1 MDILTNA
8 VEAVQVG
15 IEDWQAD
22 TRPRLLAAVR
32 SIHAG
37 ILLLFKEKLRRL
49 SPADSNEV
57 LVKAKTRIERTPDG
71 HIRHVG
77 DGRRTVD
84 SRAIQ
89 EHFESL
95 GITTDW
101 KRFKEIQSLRNEI
114 EHYYKDVS
122 KLSLTG
128 LIADAFVIIRDFSI
142 VELEA
147 DPLALFGPQTWQLM
161 LSTSEVYE
169 LERKACDEL
178 VGAVDWQS
186 DMLASGVLSIRCQS
200 CGSDLLA
207 PEEPDEP
214 ASVELAC
221 RQCGETEDADSF
233 IPRAVAA
240 ASEFQRYLAF
250 DDGLDDPVTD
260 CPECYN
266 ATYVDSEN
274 RCALCGASVDRECA
288 RCGHSIP
295 LSELGSAPFCGYCA
309 HVMSKDD

>member
-1 MDILTNA
+1 MDLLTNA

-22 TRPRLLAAVR
+22 TRPRLLSAVR

-57 LVKAKTRIERTPDG
+57 LVKARTRIERTAEG

-95 GITTDW
+95 GISTDW

-114 EHYYKDVS
+114 EHYYRDVS
-122 KLSLTG
+122 EHSLTG

-142 VELEA
+142 VELEE
-147 DPLALFGPQTWQLM
+147 DPLSLFGATTWQLM
-161 LSTSEVYE
+161 LNTSAVYD
-169 LERKACDEL
+169 LERKACDKL

-186 DMLASGVLSIRCQS
+186 GMLLSGVLSIRCQS

-214 ASVELAC
+214 SSVELSC
-221 RQCGETEDADSF
+221 RQCGDTEDADSF

-240 ASEFQRYLAF
+240 ATEFQRYLAF
-250 DDGLDDPVTD
+250 DDGFDEPVAD
-260 CPECYN
+260 CPECYKP
-266 ATYVDSEN
+266 TYVDSEN
-274 RCALCGASVDRECA
+274 RCVYCSASVNRECA
-288 RCGHSIP
+288 RCSHSIP
-295 LSELGSAPFCGYCA
+295 LGELGSAPLCGYCD